1 MDSRLSPSRSVSEV
15 FYFAKSL
22 PLKAPTR
29 AVFTVVGLQMERDV
43 ISCSLVLWQTFKTFG
58 GMKSVVTF
66 NGLTLHNLFITLFF
80 GVINMS
86 FANAAMLFLSSKII
100 RLVSPA
106 VQINWTDNL
115 LDKPLTVSI
124 S

>member
-1 MDSRLSPSRSVSEV
+1 
-15 FYFAKSL
+15 
-22 PLKAPTR
+22 
-29 AVFTVVGLQMERDV
+29 
-43 ISCSLVLWQTFKTFG
+43 
-58 GMKSVVTF
+58 MKSVVTF

-106 VQINWTDNL
+106 VQIN
-115 LDKPLTVSI
+115 
-124 S
+124 